1 MLYWECKRR
10 LALLR
15 RFHEQI
21 TAYFGNIEY
30 ASWMVGGGPNE
41 NKTAQN
47 ARREINMMMR
57 DVAESLDSH
66 GIPQDVLYQHPP
78 ALRLPSQV
86 VDVIQNIFILY
97 QYKDLGSERVF
108 DCVERGIGSY
118 ETECRELKHAS
129 LNPFY
134 WFGLLLKWFL
144 GLPFKALGVMG
155 FDLAE
160 NSKAGRIV
168 KVGAFVGYMV
178 TLVAGIVQIAQGW
191 PTVRSLLRIH

>member
-47 ARREINMMMR
+47 SRREINMMMR

-86 VDVIQNIFILY
+86 VDVIQNISILY

-108 DCVERGIGSY
+108 DCVERGIRVLRN
-118 ETECRELKHAS
+118 EMRELKQRKPES
-129 LNPFY
+129 I
-134 WFGLLLKWFL
+134 LLVWATAKNGFS
-144 GLPFKALGVMG
+144 GFPFKLALGVMG
-155 FDLAE
+155 FDL
-160 NSKAGRIV
+160 G
-168 KVGAFVGYMV
+168 
-178 TLVAGIVQIAQGW
+178 
-191 PTVRSLLRIH
+191 

>member
-1 MLYWECKRR
+1 MLYWESKRR

-66 GIPQDVLYQHPP
+66 GIPQDVLYRHPP

-86 VDVIQNIFILY
+86 VDVIQNILSSTNTRISDRNVCSIVL
-97 QYKDLGSERVF
+97 SA
-108 DCVERGIGSY
+108 
-118 ETECRELKHAS
+118 AS
-129 LNPFY
+129 
-134 WFGLLLKWFL
+134 GLTKRN
-144 GLPFKALGVMG
+144 
-155 FDLAE
+155 AE
-160 NSKAGRIV
+160 N
-168 KVGAFVGYMV
+168 
-178 TLVAGIVQIAQGW
+178 
-191 PTVRSLLRIH
+191 